1 MVKYQLQLNMVFQS
15 LADPTRRDIL
25 KRVAKKEMSIGEIAS
40 PYHMSFAAISKHL
53 KVLESAEL
61 ITKRRDG
68 KQQFVQASPLA
79 LKEAM
84 YYLEQYKH
92 MWEERFDRLDALL
105 EQEKALRQAQGK
117 KQNYKSKNK

>member
-1 MVKYQLQLNMVFQS
+1 MVKYQSQLNIVFQS

-25 KRVAKKEMSIGEIAS
+25 KRIVKREMSVGEIAS

-61 ITKRRDG
+61 IIKRREG
-68 KQQFVQASPLA
+68 KQQFVQVSPLA
-79 LKEAM
+79 LKSAM
-84 YYLEQYKH
+84 HYLEQYRH

-105 EQEKALRQAQGK
+105 EKEKAKL
-117 KQNYKSKNK
+117 NKNKK